1 MNPDVTVDISVIRK
15 MKRIL
20 LNRQDIGLITAKTYY
35 NGVLRS
41 PNECAWNT
49 PGIHNIMLM
58 STIVGFLL
66 KKFLISW
73 ARKTIFKG

>member
-58 STIVGFLL
+58 STIVGF
-66 KKFLISW
+66 FC
-73 ARKTIFKG
+73 